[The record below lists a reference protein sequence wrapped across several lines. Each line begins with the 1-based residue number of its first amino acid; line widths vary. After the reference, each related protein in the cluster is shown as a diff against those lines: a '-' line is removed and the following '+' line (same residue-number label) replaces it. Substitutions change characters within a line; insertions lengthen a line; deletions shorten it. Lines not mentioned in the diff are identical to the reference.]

1 MREGE
6 KVNEDSSSK
15 RVRSASHVKVA
26 ERLGLPVHTPEGKPR
41 LLSGGT
47 ST

>member
-26 ERLGLPVHTPEGKPR
+26 ERLGLGATRERKPR